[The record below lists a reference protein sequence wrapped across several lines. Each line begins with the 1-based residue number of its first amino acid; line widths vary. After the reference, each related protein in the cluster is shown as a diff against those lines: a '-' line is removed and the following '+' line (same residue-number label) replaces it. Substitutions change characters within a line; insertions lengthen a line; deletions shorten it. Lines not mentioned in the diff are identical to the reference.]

1 MSDEKRNILVVGGG
15 GREATLVWKLNDC
28 PRIGKIYCAPG
39 LGGNIIPAENV
50 DIAVEDF
57 DGLAKLAVDN
67 EVGLTVVGPEV
78 PLVKGIVD
86 HWENEG
92 LVEKGYRIFGPNAA
106 AAELEGSKVFSKQ
119 FMGEEEIPTARSR
132 MFNNYDAAVGYV
144 QATGAPIVVKAD
156 GLAAGKGAIVCQ
168 TLEEA
173 TDALKKV
180 MVDKEFGDA
189 GDRVIIE
196 EFMTGEEAS
205 ILALTDGKTILTL
218 MSSQDHKPV
227 YDGDKGDNTG
237 GMGAYAPAPIV
248 TESVS
253 QLVMDQIL
261 RPTVDGMARRGAP
274 YKGCLY
280 AGLMIKD
287 GQPRVVEF
295 NCRFGDPETQPVLT
309 MLENAP
315 GNDLATLLY
324 ACTNGTLDQH
334 EVVNKEGAA
343 VCVVMA
349 SGGYPGSYKKDKMI
363 WGVSAANMKEG
374 VQVFPAG
381 VKVEGTNP
389 PVTYT
394 NGGRV
399 LGVTA
404 QGVDIAQAIERAYA
418 PIKAGNIGFKHAH
431 FRNDIGAKALR

>member
-1 MSDEKRNILVVGGG
+1 MSDLLNINVVGSG
-15 GREATLVWKLNDC
+15 GREATLVWKLRDC

-50 DIAVEDF
+50 DLAVDDF
-57 DGLAKLAVDN
+57 DGLAKLAVDK
-67 EVGLTVVGPEV
+67 EIGLTVVGPEV

-92 LVEKGYRIFGPNAA
+92 LVDKGYRIFGPNAA
-106 AAELEGSKVFSKQ
+106 AAQLEGSKVFAKQ
-119 FMGEEEIPTARSR
+119 FMVEEEIPTAGYQK
-132 MFNNYDAAVGYV
+132 FDDYDAAVAYV
-144 QATGAPIVVKAD
+144 KEQGAPIVVKAE

-180 MVDKEFGDA
+180 MLDREFGVA
-189 GDRVIIE
+189 GDQVVIE
-196 EFMTGEEAS
+196 EFMRGEEAS

-218 MSSQDHKPV
+218 ISSQDHKPV

-248 TESVS
+248 TGEVA
-253 QLVMDQIL
+253 QLVYDQIL
-261 RPTVDGMARRGAP
+261 RRAVDGMARRGTP

-349 SGGYPGSYKKDKMI
+349 SGGYPGSYKKQKMI
-363 WGVSAANMKEG
+363 WGMGAANKLEG

-389 PVTYT
+389 PVAYT

-404 QGVDIAQAIERAYA
+404 YGENIAQAIERAYA